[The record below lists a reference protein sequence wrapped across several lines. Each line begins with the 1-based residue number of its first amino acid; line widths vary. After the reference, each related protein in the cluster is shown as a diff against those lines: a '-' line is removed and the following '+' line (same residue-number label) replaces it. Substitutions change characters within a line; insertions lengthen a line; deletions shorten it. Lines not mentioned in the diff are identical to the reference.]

1 MLKKRKIFELVKS
14 LCDFDFGKLQ
24 DYNYTHYGNYDEW
37 LKSAHGRCIGDEYVK
52 YNIYVLGDGQHVRI
66 SKIVEDEDCNHI
78 ETELIFGS
86 LKNGQYTYHKQS
98 TYIR

>member
-14 LCDFDFGKLQ
+14 LCDFDFGQLK
-24 DYNYTHYGNYDEW
+24 DYKYTHFGKYDEW
-37 LKSAHGRCIGDEYVK
+37 LRSVSGRFIDGDYVK
-52 YNIYVLGDGQHVRI
+52 YDVYVLGDGQHVRI
-66 SKIVEDEDCNHI
+66 SKIAENDDSNKT

-86 LKNGQYTYHKQS
+86 LKNGKYTYHKES